1 MHLCSGPMSIA
12 SPSVTTP
19 VPNTSNVLTPAMLAA
34 VAARATAEGVFGS
47 VRVEAAA
54 LRCDALAS
62 AEPAEFRLF
71 ADGGKV
77 WVALLTADRWLSQ
90 SIEADL
96 VHTGDKID
104 ELIEEELVDL
114 EWKKEW
120 GSARFVYEH
129 FRDDRK
135 MYIFRSPVPVG
146 TGADAAERA
155 AIALLA
161 YERAFRPLGDMQADE
176 DE

>member
-1 MHLCSGPMSIA
+1 MSTT
-12 SPSVTTP
+12 SRSVSTSI
-19 VPNTSNVLTPAMLAA
+19 PNNSNPTSEAMLAA
-34 VAARATAEGVFGS
+34 IAARAAAEGVFGS
-47 VRVEAAA
+47 VRVEDSVV
-54 LRCDALAS
+54 RCDALAS
-62 AEPAEFRLF
+62 AEPAEYRVF
-71 ADGGKV
+71 AEGGKL
-77 WVALLTADRWLSQ
+77 WVALVTSDRWLSQ
-90 SIEADL
+90 SIEQDL

-120 GSARFVYEH
+120 GSTRFAYEH

-135 MYIFRSPVPVG
+135 QYTFRSPVPVG
-146 TGADAAERA
+146 TGPDAAERA

-161 YERAFRPLGDMQADE
+161 YERAFRPLGDMEADE